1 MKEKKTDKRAYM
13 EPVCESFVIKA
24 EQLLQS
30 ASGNAGMIG
39 GGAGGGDFG
48 RAIGKLAVLGGGDP
62 CGHIGFPFL
71 GVGAGQGPASIICAV
86 HGYRSDGPLLFVELC
101 RRCLMGFYLTTTK

>member
-13 EPVCESFVIKA
+13 EPVCESFTIEA

-39 GGAGGGDFG
+39 GGAGGGD
-48 RAIGKLAVLGGGDP
+48 AK
-62 CGHIGFPFL
+62 
-71 GVGAGQGPASIICAV
+71 QGWFEEEEEETAS
-86 HGYRSDGPLLFVELC
+86 SDESKFWSPWED
-101 RRCLMGFYLTTTK
+101 

>member
-13 EPVCESFVIKA
+13 EPVCESFAVEA

-39 GGAGGGDFG
+39 PGAGAGDAKQGWFEEEEEEEETASSDESKFG
-48 RAIGKLAVLGGGDP
+48 SLWED
-62 CGHIGFPFL
+62 
-71 GVGAGQGPASIICAV
+71 
-86 HGYRSDGPLLFVELC
+86 
-101 RRCLMGFYLTTTK
+101 

>member
-13 EPVCESFVIKA
+13 GPVCESFVIKA

-39 GGAGGGDFG
+39 GGAGGGD
-48 RAIGKLAVLGGGDP
+48 AK
-62 CGHIGFPFL
+62 
-71 GVGAGQGPASIICAV
+71 QGWFEEEEEETAS
-86 HGYRSDGPLLFVELC
+86 SDESKFWSPWED
-101 RRCLMGFYLTTTK
+101 

>member
-13 EPVCESFVIKA
+13 EPVCESFAVEA

-39 GGAGGGDFG
+39 PGAGGGDAKQGWFEEEEEDWDPDDD
-48 RAIGKLAVLGGGDP
+48 VDGGEYE
-62 CGHIGFPFL
+62 F
-71 GVGAGQGPASIICAV
+71 
-86 HGYRSDGPLLFVELC
+86 E
-101 RRCLMGFYLTTTK
+101 

>member
-30 ASGNAGMIG
+30 ASGNAGTIG
-39 GGAGGGDFG
+39 GGAGGGDAKQGWFEEEEEEEETASSDESKFG
-48 RAIGKLAVLGGGDP
+48 SLWED
-62 CGHIGFPFL
+62 
-71 GVGAGQGPASIICAV
+71 
-86 HGYRSDGPLLFVELC
+86 
-101 RRCLMGFYLTTTK
+101 

>member
-24 EQLLQS
+24 EQLLQA

-39 GGAGGGDFG
+39 GGAGGGD
-48 RAIGKLAVLGGGDP
+48 AK
-62 CGHIGFPFL
+62 
-71 GVGAGQGPASIICAV
+71 QGWFEEEEEETAS
-86 HGYRSDGPLLFVELC
+86 SDESKFWSPWED
-101 RRCLMGFYLTTTK
+101 

>member
-39 GGAGGGDFG
+39 GGAGGGD
-48 RAIGKLAVLGGGDP
+48 AK
-62 CGHIGFPFL
+62 
-71 GVGAGQGPASIICAV
+71 QGWFEEEEEETAS
-86 HGYRSDGPLLFVELC
+86 SDESKFWSPWED
-101 RRCLMGFYLTTTK
+101 

>member
-13 EPVCESFVIKA
+13 EPVCESFAIEA

-39 GGAGGGDFG
+39 PGAGAGDAKQGWFEAENG
-48 RAIGKLAVLGGGDP
+48 FSSDESKLESP
-62 CGHIGFPFL
+62 
-71 GVGAGQGPASIICAV
+71 
-86 HGYRSDGPLLFVELC
+86 
-101 RRCLMGFYLTTTK
+101 